1 MFDLREK
8 VALVTGAGRG
18 IGKAIAW
25 ALAEG
30 GADVAVNYVS
40 EPERAEAAVM
50 MIRKLGQRSI
60 AVRGDVSRKDDVDA
74 MVPRVELE
82 LGGIDI
88 LVNNA
93 GILLFEPFLTMSE
106 ANWDRVIDINLKG
119 QFLVAQ
125 AVARGMARR
134 GKGGRILNLAS
145 IASGQVGIGYPNIAH
160 YCASKGG
167 VNAMTEVM
175 ALELGP
181 HRISV
186 NAIAPGIIGTDMTK
200 DLTADA
206 RAQAAL
212 LARIPKGRIG
222 RCGSARRLPCLRRG
236 RLLHRLNLLC
246 RRRLVGRIGTSH
258 GLDKS
263 RGLKPHRMSPAIW
276 SVLRSRKGIYMY
288 FPPSRSAL
296 APSGRNG
303 ESLIGTGRR
312 DD

>member
-1 MFDLREK
+1 
-8 VALVTGAGRG
+8 
-18 IGKAIAW
+18 
-25 ALAEG
+25 
-30 GADVAVNYVS
+30 
-40 EPERAEAAVM
+40 
-50 MIRKLGQRSI
+50 
-60 AVRGDVSRKDDVDA
+60 
-74 MVPRVELE
+74 
-82 LGGIDI
+82 
-88 LVNNA
+88 
-93 GILLFEPFLTMSE
+93 MSE

-222 RCGSARRLPCLRRG
+222 RPEDVA
-236 RLLHRLNLLC
+236 
-246 RRRLVGRIGTSH
+246 
-258 GLDKS
+258 
-263 RGLKPHRMSPAIW
+263 
-276 SVLRSRKGIYMY
+276 
-288 FPPSRSAL
+288 AL
-296 APSGRNG
+296 AVFLASD
-303 ESLIGTGRR
+303 EADYCTGATFHV
-312 DD
+312 DGGWLAG

>member
-1 MFDLREK
+1 
-8 VALVTGAGRG
+8 
-18 IGKAIAW
+18 
-25 ALAEG
+25 
-30 GADVAVNYVS
+30 
-40 EPERAEAAVM
+40 
-50 MIRKLGQRSI
+50 
-60 AVRGDVSRKDDVDA
+60 
-74 MVPRVELE
+74 
-82 LGGIDI
+82 
-88 LVNNA
+88 
-93 GILLFEPFLTMSE
+93 MSE
-106 ANWDRVIDINLKG
+106 ANWDRVIDVNLKG

-167 VNAMTEVM
+167 VIAMTEVM

-222 RCGSARRLPCLRRG
+222 RPEDVA
-236 RLLHRLNLLC
+236 
-246 RRRLVGRIGTSH
+246 
-258 GLDKS
+258 
-263 RGLKPHRMSPAIW
+263 
-276 SVLRSRKGIYMY
+276 
-288 FPPSRSAL
+288 AL
-296 APSGRNG
+296 AVFLASD
-303 ESLIGTGRR
+303 EADYCTGATFYV
-312 DD
+312 DGGWLAG